1 MIMTLE
7 RNTAEIH
14 DAFHKQNPLNENFVT
29 LHLPSDIERVRAL
42 LLDII
47 LVRTGLSTVQV
58 SHSSEG
64 VIGQGQGRPFR
75 YNQNRGY
82 FQRY

>member
-14 DAFHKQNPLNENFVT
+14 DAFHKQNHLNENFVT
-29 LHLPSDIERVRAL
+29 LHLPSDSERVRAL
-42 LLDII
+42 LLII
-47 LVRTGLSTVQV
+47 LVRAGLSTVQV